1 MVFILVEPASLTNLR
16 IVMKYLSQLIIAL
29 LASLTTL
36 AAAERPNIVFIFSD
50 DHALEA
56 ISAYG
61 NRFDEISPTPNID
74 RIAKEGM
81 LFERSYCG
89 NSICGPSRAS
99 ILTGKHSHINGFMDN
114 NFSRF
119 DGNQPTFPKMLQK
132 AGYETAVIGKWHLVS
147 HPTGFDYW
155 EVLPDQGSYY
165 NPDFI
170 QMDGSTKRTQGYV
183 TDIVVDKSL
192 DWLKNRKDKS
202 KPFVLMTQQ
211 KAPHRN
217 WVPAERHMNLF
228 DDIKIPEPETLFDDY
243 QNRIGAVAKQKM
255 SIAKDF
261 AWSHDML
268 LHGEP
273 ADPRFGKD
281 NWGNN
286 EYPRMNDTQKKAFD
300 DAYGDENTAFLE
312 NLKKG
317 MSDEELTS
325 WKYQRYIKNYLRC
338 IRGVDE
344 NTGRLLEYLDE
355 SGLAK
360 NTIVIYASDQGFYLG
375 EHGWYDKRWMFEQ
388 SLAMPF
394 IIRWPG
400 VVKADTRSKAMIQ
413 NIDYAPT
420 FLEVAG
426 APIPPDI
433 QGKSLLPV
441 LKNGGEAPSDWRS
454 AIYYEYSGENTHKV
468 AAHDGVRNDRYK
480 LMRFPDTDEWMLF
493 DLEKDPQEMNSVA
506 AEKEYEPVLKDMRV
520 IYDSLRKQYQV
531 TSSTFPDQRW
541 SEKWWKQRWDEKN
554 TEANTPEA
562 KKAKVVFLGD
572 SITQAWEDEGKPAW
586 GKHFASLGAL
596 NWGYS
601 GDRTEHLI
609 WRIQN
614 GDIQRINPQAAVIL
628 IGTNNTGQNQC
639 PAEETV
645 SGIKRTLDDLAWK
658 WPNTK
663 IILMSVFPRG
673 ATQDD
678 PLRKINTLIN
688 EQVKALADGER
699 VHLLD
704 INDQFMDKAGNLS
717 KDIFPD
723 LLHLA
728 PAAYDTWG
736 TAVSAKLKELGV
748 E

>member
-1 MVFILVEPASLTNLR
+1 MLGVIFLTSTVIAS
-16 IVMKYLSQLIIAL
+16 
-29 LASLTTL
+29 
-36 AAAERPNIVFIFSD
+36 AAERPNIVFIFTD

-61 NRFDEISPTPNID
+61 TRFNKISPTPNID

-99 ILTGKHSHINGFMDN
+99 ILTGKHSHMNGFMDN

-119 DGNQPTFPKMLQK
+119 DGNQTTFPKILQK
-132 AGYETAVIGKWHLVS
+132 SGYETAVIGKWHLIS
-147 HPTGFDYW
+147 NPTGFDYW

-170 QMDGSTKRTQGYV
+170 QMDGSKKRFEGYV
-183 TDIVVDKSL
+183 TDLVVDKSL

-228 DDIKIPEPETLFDDY
+228 DGIDIPEPESLFDDY
-243 QNRIGAVAKQKM
+243 KNRVDAVAKQKM

-261 AWSHDML
+261 HWSHDML
-268 LHGEP
+268 LPGR
-273 ADPRFGKD
+273 ATDPRFVD
-281 NWGNN
+281 NLNNN
-286 EYPRMNDTQKKAFD
+286 EYSRMNDTQKKAFD
-300 DAYGDENTAFLE
+300 DAYGDENAAFLE
-312 NLKKG
+312 SLKKDI
-317 MSDEELTS
+317 SDEELTR

-344 NTGRLLEYLDE
+344 NIGRLLEYLDE

-375 EHGWYDKRWMFEQ
+375 EHGWYDKRWMFEE
-388 SLAMPF
+388 SLSMPF

-400 VVKADTRSKAMIQ
+400 VVKPGVRTKTMIQ

-426 APIPPDI
+426 APIPNDI
-433 QGKSLLPV
+433 QGKSLLPI
-441 LKNGGEAPSDWRS
+441 LKNEGEAPTDWRS
-454 AIYYEYSGENTHKV
+454 AIYYEYSGEYTHSV

-480 LMRFPDTDEWMLF
+480 LMHFPDTKKWMLF
-493 DLEKDPQEMNSVA
+493 DLEKDPQEMKNIM
-506 AEKEYEPVLKDMRV
+506 AEKEYETVLKDMRGL
-520 IYDSLRKQYQV
+520 YDSLRKQYQV
-531 TSSTFPDQRW
+531 TTSTFPDQRW
-541 SEKWWKQRWDEKN
+541 DQKWWKDRWDEKN
-554 TEANTPEA
+554 KDVNTPEA
-562 KKAKVVFLGD
+562 KKARVVFLGD
-572 SITQAWEDEGKPAW
+572 SITQAWENTGKPAW
-586 GKHFASLGAL
+586 DKHFAPLGAL

-609 WRIQN
+609 WRLQN
-614 GDIQRINPQAAVIL
+614 GDIQRVNPEVAVIL
-628 IGTNNTGQNQC
+628 IGTNNTGHEQR
-639 PAEETV
+639 PAAETV
-645 SGIKRTLDDLAWK
+645 SGIRRTLDDLAWK
-658 WPNTK
+658 WPSTK

-673 ATQDD
+673 ATKED
-678 PLRKINTLIN
+678 PLRKLNSEIN
-688 EQVKALADGER
+688 EQLKTLTDGKR
-699 VHLLD
+699 VYLLD
-704 INDQFMDKAGNLS
+704 INNQFLDADGKLS
-717 KDIFPD
+717 RDVFPD
-723 LLHLA
+723 LLHLS
-728 PAAYDTWG
+728 PAAYNTWAA
-736 TAVSAKLKELGV
+736 AVSEKINELGV
-748 E
+748 K

>member
-1 MVFILVEPASLTNLR
+1 MKFFSMLGVIFLTSTVIAS
-16 IVMKYLSQLIIAL
+16 
-29 LASLTTL
+29 
-36 AAAERPNIVFIFSD
+36 AAERPNIVFIFTD

-61 NRFDEISPTPNID
+61 TRFNKISPTPNID

-99 ILTGKHSHINGFMDN
+99 ILTGKHSHMNGFMDN

-119 DGNQPTFPKMLQK
+119 DCNQTTFPKILQK
-132 AGYETAVIGKWHLVS
+132 SGYETAVIGKWHLIS
-147 HPTGFDYW
+147 NPTGFDYW

-170 QMDGSTKRTQGYV
+170 QMDGSKKRFEGYV
-183 TDIVVDKSL
+183 TDLVVDKSL

-228 DDIKIPEPETLFDDY
+228 DGIDIPEPESLFDDY
-243 QNRIGAVAKQKM
+243 KNRVDAVAKQKM

-261 AWSHDML
+261 HWSHDML
-268 LHGEP
+268 LPGR
-273 ADPRFGKD
+273 ATDPRFVD
-281 NWGNN
+281 NLNNN
-286 EYPRMNDTQKKAFD
+286 EYSRMNDTQKKAFD
-300 DAYGDENTAFLE
+300 DAYGDENAAFLE
-312 NLKKG
+312 SLKND
-317 MSDEELTS
+317 MSDEELTR

-344 NTGRLLEYLDE
+344 NIGRLLEYLDK

-375 EHGWYDKRWMFEQ
+375 EHGWYDKRWMFEE
-388 SLAMPF
+388 SLSMPF

-400 VVKADTRSKAMIQ
+400 VVKPGVRTKTMIQ

-426 APIPPDI
+426 APIPNDI
-433 QGKSLLPV
+433 QGKSLLPI
-441 LKNGGEAPSDWRS
+441 LKNEGEAPTDWRS
-454 AIYYEYSGENTHKV
+454 AIYYEYSGEYTHSV

-480 LMRFPDTDEWMLF
+480 LMHFPDTKKWMLF
-493 DLEKDPQEMNSVA
+493 DLEKDPQEMKNIM
-506 AEKEYEPVLKDMRV
+506 AEKEYETVLKDMRGL
-520 IYDSLRKQYQV
+520 YDSLRKQYQV
-531 TSSTFPDQRW
+531 TTSTFPDQRW
-541 SEKWWKQRWDEKN
+541 DQKWWKDRWDEKN
-554 TEANTPEA
+554 KDANTPEA
-562 KKAKVVFLGD
+562 KKARVVFLGD
-572 SITQAWEDEGKPAW
+572 SITQAWENTGKPAW
-586 GKHFASLGAL
+586 DKHFAPLGAL

-609 WRIQN
+609 WRLQN
-614 GDIQRINPQAAVIL
+614 GDIQRVNPEVAVIL
-628 IGTNNTGQNQC
+628 IGTNNTGHEQR
-639 PAEETV
+639 PAAETV
-645 SGIKRTLDDLAWK
+645 SGIRRTLDDLAWK
-658 WPNTK
+658 WPSTK

-673 ATQDD
+673 ATKED
-678 PLRKINTLIN
+678 PLRKLNSEIN
-688 EQVKALADGER
+688 EQLKTLTDGKR
-699 VHLLD
+699 VYLLD
-704 INDQFMDKAGNLS
+704 INNQFLDADGKLS
-717 KDIFPD
+717 KDVFPD
-723 LLHLA
+723 LLHLS
-728 PAAYDTWG
+728 PAAYNTWAA
-736 TAVSAKLKELGV
+736 AVSEKINELGV
-748 E
+748 K

>member
-1 MVFILVEPASLTNLR
+1 MKFFSMLGVIFLTSTVIAS
-16 IVMKYLSQLIIAL
+16 
-29 LASLTTL
+29 
-36 AAAERPNIVFIFSD
+36 AAERPNIVFIFTD

-61 NRFDEISPTPNID
+61 TRFNKISPTPNID

-99 ILTGKHSHINGFMDN
+99 ILTGKHSHMNGFMDN

-119 DGNQPTFPKMLQK
+119 DGNQTTFPKILQK
-132 AGYETAVIGKWHLVS
+132 SGDETAVIGKWHLIS
-147 HPTGFDYW
+147 NPTGFDYW

-170 QMDGSTKRTQGYV
+170 QMDGSKKRFEGYV
-183 TDIVVDKSL
+183 TDLVVDKSL

-228 DDIKIPEPETLFDDY
+228 DGIDIPEPESLFDDY
-243 QNRIGAVAKQKM
+243 KNRVDAVAKQKM

-261 AWSHDML
+261 HWSHDML
-268 LHGEP
+268 LPGR
-273 ADPRFGKD
+273 ATDPRFVD
-281 NWGNN
+281 NLNNN
-286 EYPRMNDTQKKAFD
+286 EYSRMNDTQKKAFD
-300 DAYGDENTAFLE
+300 DAYGDENAAFLE
-312 NLKKG
+312 SLKKD
-317 MSDEELTS
+317 MSDEELTR

-344 NTGRLLEYLDE
+344 NIGRLLEYLDK

-375 EHGWYDKRWMFEQ
+375 EHGWYDKRWMFEE
-388 SLAMPF
+388 SLSMPF

-400 VVKADTRSKAMIQ
+400 VVKPGVRTKTMIQ

-426 APIPPDI
+426 APIPNDI
-433 QGKSLLPV
+433 QGKSLLPI
-441 LKNGGEAPSDWRS
+441 LKNEGEAPTDWRS
-454 AIYYEYSGENTHKV
+454 AIYYEYSGEYTHSV

-480 LMRFPDTDEWMLF
+480 LMHFPDTKKWMLF
-493 DLEKDPQEMNSVA
+493 DLEKDPQEMKNII
-506 AEKEYEPVLKDMRV
+506 AEKEYETVLKDMRGL
-520 IYDSLRKQYQV
+520 YDSLRKQYQV
-531 TSSTFPDQRW
+531 TTSTFPDQRW
-541 SEKWWKQRWDEKN
+541 DQKGWKDRWDEKN
-554 TEANTPEA
+554 KDANTPEA
-562 KKAKVVFLGD
+562 KKARVVFLGD
-572 SITQAWEDEGKPAW
+572 SITQAWENTGKPAW
-586 GKHFASLGAL
+586 DKHFAPLGAL

-609 WRIQN
+609 WRLQN
-614 GDIQRINPQAAVIL
+614 GDIQRVNPEVAVIL
-628 IGTNNTGQNQC
+628 IGTNNTGHEQR
-639 PAEETV
+639 PAAETV
-645 SGIKRTLDDLAWK
+645 SGIRRTLDDLAWK
-658 WPNTK
+658 WPSTK

-673 ATQDD
+673 ATKED
-678 PLRKINTLIN
+678 PLRKLNSEIN
-688 EQVKALADGER
+688 EQLKTLTDGKR
-699 VHLLD
+699 VYLLD
-704 INDQFMDKAGNLS
+704 INNQFLDADGKLS
-717 KDIFPD
+717 KDVFPD
-723 LLHLA
+723 LLHLS
-728 PAAYDTWG
+728 PAAYNTWAA
-736 TAVSAKLKELGV
+736 AVSEKINELGV
-748 E
+748 K

>member
-1 MVFILVEPASLTNLR
+1 MKFFSMLGVIFLTSTVIAS
-16 IVMKYLSQLIIAL
+16 
-29 LASLTTL
+29 
-36 AAAERPNIVFIFSD
+36 AAERPNIVFIFTD

-61 NRFDEISPTPNID
+61 TRFNKISPTPNID

-99 ILTGKHSHINGFMDN
+99 ILTGKHSHMNGFMDN

-119 DGNQPTFPKMLQK
+119 DGNQTTFPKILQK
-132 AGYETAVIGKWHLVS
+132 SGYETAVIGKWHLIS
-147 HPTGFDYW
+147 NPTGFDYW

-170 QMDGSTKRTQGYV
+170 QMDGSKKRFEGYV
-183 TDIVVDKSL
+183 TDLVVDKSL

-228 DDIKIPEPETLFDDY
+228 DGIDIPEPESLFDDY
-243 QNRIGAVAKQKM
+243 KNRVDAVAKQKM

-261 AWSHDML
+261 HWSHDML
-268 LHGEP
+268 LPGR
-273 ADPRFGKD
+273 ATDPRFVD
-281 NWGNN
+281 NLNNN
-286 EYPRMNDTQKKAFD
+286 EYSRMNDTQKKAFD
-300 DAYGDENTAFLE
+300 DAYGDENAAFLE
-312 NLKKG
+312 SLKND
-317 MSDEELTS
+317 MSDEELTR

-344 NTGRLLEYLDE
+344 NIGRLLEYLDK

-375 EHGWYDKRWMFEQ
+375 EHGWYDKRWMFEE
-388 SLAMPF
+388 SLSMPF

-400 VVKADTRSKAMIQ
+400 VVKPGVRTKTMIQ

-426 APIPPDI
+426 APIPNDI
-433 QGKSLLPV
+433 QGKSLLPI
-441 LKNGGEAPSDWRS
+441 LKNEGEAPTDWRS
-454 AIYYEYSGENTHKV
+454 AIYYEYSGEYTHSV

-480 LMRFPDTDEWMLF
+480 LMHFPDTKKWMLF
-493 DLEKDPQEMNSVA
+493 DLEKDPQEMKNIM
-506 AEKEYEPVLKDMRV
+506 AEKEYETVLKDMRGL
-520 IYDSLRKQYQV
+520 YDSLRKQYQV
-531 TSSTFPDQRW
+531 TTSTFPDQRW
-541 SEKWWKQRWDEKN
+541 DQRWWKDRWDEKN
-554 TEANTPEA
+554 KDVNTPEA
-562 KKAKVVFLGD
+562 KKARVVFLGD
-572 SITQAWEDEGKPAW
+572 SITQAWENTGKPAW
-586 GKHFASLGAL
+586 DKHFAPLGAL

-609 WRIQN
+609 WRLQN
-614 GDIQRINPQAAVIL
+614 GDIQRVNPEVAVIL
-628 IGTNNTGQNQC
+628 IGTNNTGHEQR
-639 PAEETV
+639 PAAETV
-645 SGIKRTLDDLAWK
+645 SGIRRTLDDLAWK
-658 WPNTK
+658 WPSTK

-673 ATQDD
+673 ATKED
-678 PLRKINTLIN
+678 PLRKLNSEIN
-688 EQVKALADGER
+688 EQLKTLTDGKR
-699 VHLLD
+699 VYLLD
-704 INDQFMDKAGNLS
+704 INNQFLDADGKLS
-717 KDIFPD
+717 KDVFPD
-723 LLHLA
+723 LLHLS
-728 PAAYDTWG
+728 PAAYNTWAA
-736 TAVSAKLKELGV
+736 AVSEKINELGV
-748 E
+748 K

>member
-1 MVFILVEPASLTNLR
+1 MKFFSMLGVIFLTSTVIAS
-16 IVMKYLSQLIIAL
+16 
-29 LASLTTL
+29 
-36 AAAERPNIVFIFSD
+36 AAERPNIVFIFTD

-61 NRFDEISPTPNID
+61 TRFNKISPTPNID

-99 ILTGKHSHINGFMDN
+99 ILTGKHSHMNGFMDN

-119 DGNQPTFPKMLQK
+119 DGNQTTFPKILQK
-132 AGYETAVIGKWHLVS
+132 SGYETAVIGKWHLIS
-147 HPTGFDYW
+147 NPTGFDYW

-170 QMDGSTKRTQGYV
+170 QMDGSKKRFEGYV
-183 TDIVVDKSL
+183 TDLVVDKSL

-228 DDIKIPEPETLFDDY
+228 DGIDIPEPESLFDDY
-243 QNRIGAVAKQKM
+243 KNRVDAVAKQKM

-261 AWSHDML
+261 HWSHDML
-268 LHGEP
+268 LPGR
-273 ADPRFGKD
+273 ATDPRFVD
-281 NWGNN
+281 NLNNN
-286 EYPRMNDTQKKAFD
+286 EYSRMNDTQKKAFD
-300 DAYGDENTAFLE
+300 DAYGDENAAFLE
-312 NLKKG
+312 SLKKD
-317 MSDEELTS
+317 MSDEELTR

-344 NTGRLLEYLDE
+344 NIGRLLEYLDK

-375 EHGWYDKRWMFEQ
+375 EHGWYDKRWMFEE
-388 SLAMPF
+388 SLSMPF

-400 VVKADTRSKAMIQ
+400 VVKPGVRTKTMIQ

-426 APIPPDI
+426 APIPNDI
-433 QGKSLLPV
+433 QGKSLLPI
-441 LKNGGEAPSDWRS
+441 LKNEGEAPTDWRS
-454 AIYYEYSGENTHKV
+454 AIYYEYSGEYTHSV

-480 LMRFPDTDEWMLF
+480 LMHFPDTKKWMLF
-493 DLEKDPQEMNSVA
+493 DLEKDPQEMKNII
-506 AEKEYEPVLKDMRV
+506 AEKEYETVLKDMRGL
-520 IYDSLRKQYQV
+520 YDSLRKQYQV
-531 TSSTFPDQRW
+531 TTSTFPDQRW
-541 SEKWWKQRWDEKN
+541 DQRWWKDRWDEKN
-554 TEANTPEA
+554 KDVNTPEA
-562 KKAKVVFLGD
+562 KKARVVFLGD
-572 SITQAWEDEGKPAW
+572 SITQAWENTGKPAW
-586 GKHFASLGAL
+586 DKHFAPLGAL

-609 WRIQN
+609 WRLQN
-614 GDIQRINPQAAVIL
+614 GDIQRVNPEVAVIL
-628 IGTNNTGQNQC
+628 IGTNNTGHEQR
-639 PAEETV
+639 PAAETV
-645 SGIKRTLDDLAWK
+645 SGIRRTLDDLAWK
-658 WPNTK
+658 WPSTK

-673 ATQDD
+673 ATKED
-678 PLRKINTLIN
+678 PLRKLNSEIN
-688 EQVKALADGER
+688 EQLKTLTDGKR
-699 VHLLD
+699 VYLLD
-704 INDQFMDKAGNLS
+704 INNQFLDADGKLS
-717 KDIFPD
+717 KDVFPD
-723 LLHLA
+723 LLHLS
-728 PAAYDTWG
+728 PAAYNTWAA
-736 TAVSAKLKELGV
+736 AVSEKINELGV
-748 E
+748 K